1 MEFEIHP
8 KIYNYFTDKNVV
20 YSKLDSELTELINK
34 NMTSPGY
41 AKFLLKIINENAQ
54 PDVTSVEQYIQF
66 KNMKITSL
74 GDLKFKCSVDYKIL
88 DEPKDKFLEFKDDL
102 LDVESVKLSELKNYV
117 KEAVNHHYQSTDPY
131 KIYLKSGKKYVAR
144 KGSNYNFDKDSY
156 SEILH
161 MNNLKKFKLV

>member
-1 MEFEIHP
+1 M
-8 KIYNYFTDKNVV
+8 
-20 YSKLDSELTELINK
+20 
-34 NMTSPGY
+34 
-41 AKFLLKIINENAQ
+41 INENAQ

-74 GDLKFKCSVDYKIL
+74 GDLKFNCSIDYNIL
-88 DEPKDKFLEFKDDL
+88 DVKDDL

-144 KGSNYNFDKDSY
+144 KGSNYDFDKDSY
-156 SEILH
+156 SEIIH